1 MSGYKR
7 ATVTIS
13 EEEYRHLHQAD
24 IKRRFK
30 EHSKTAKAFGQAADF
45 SNTLQEM
52 EHRQQQLEQ
61 TLNDIGQDFD
71 WIGTE
76 MMQDVLAQNA
86 RCYGSL
92 ATIIEET
99 TTDANASFALLSQR
113 IADEM
118 QREREHYHHHLQ
130 SVVQRLDT
138 YEQREYSRAEVARR
152 WLKQSVALADL
163 IQEQFEH
170 ERFLPGRVSML
181 LDTLN
186 FAQNNLAQGFF
197 EASLQASQQIFLQLS
212 ELRFE
217 LEQRTIEWQRE
228 YARAQSALTEFIAEL
243 EMNSKVNAFGLEG
256 EELTEQVDLAYWSNG
271 KYRELLDKC
280 RQLLMILSHERHSIT
295 TEELKQTYKELLP
308 VILEKF
314 EAVIYNARL
323 NALNSQLRMNIAERA
338 LQALETQG
346 FKLSGAG
353 YANKDMRAAFTANL
367 ENPDG
372 SRVMIEVLPAEKT
385 KQELTNEL
393 VVITNHPYLKTEHEA
408 RLQWQELCRTL
419 NEYDL
424 HVSRPEIH
432 SAPPLIIADPV
443 EKPSAFNEPLIRSK
457 RHHNVR

>member
-13 EEEYRHLHQAD
+13 EEEYRRLHQAD

-61 TLNDIGQDFD
+61 TLNDIGQGFD

-113 IADEM
+113 ITDEM

-138 YEQREYSRAEVARR
+138 YEQREYSRAEAARR

-197 EASLQASQQIFLQLS
+197 EASLQASQQTFLQLS

-217 LEQRTIEWQRE
+217 LEQRTIEWQTE

-256 EELTEQVDLAYWSNG
+256 EELAEQVDLAYWSNG

-308 VILEKF
+308 VIMEKF

-323 NALNSQLRMNIAERA
+323 NALNSQ
-338 LQALETQG
+338 
-346 FKLSGAG
+346 
-353 YANKDMRAAFTANL
+353 
-367 ENPDG
+367 
-372 SRVMIEVLPAEKT
+372 
-385 KQELTNEL
+385 
-393 VVITNHPYLKTEHEA
+393 
-408 RLQWQELCRTL
+408 
-419 NEYDL
+419 
-424 HVSRPEIH
+424 
-432 SAPPLIIADPV
+432 
-443 EKPSAFNEPLIRSK
+443 
-457 RHHNVR
+457 